1 MKSALTRLEELEK
14 RHLQDPLIVIAE
26 LPDTN
31 ELKKMTVAEML
42 ETGSGFV
49 RVVSGSSLTD
59 LDKILDSIAT
69 SVIEEER
76 RAYRCFYH

>member
-26 LPDTN
+26 LPDTK
-31 ELKKMTVAEML
+31 ELQKMTVAEML

-59 LDKILDSIAT
+59 LDKILESIAT
-69 SVIEEER
+69 SVIE
-76 RAYRCFYH
+76 

>member
-1 MKSALTRLEELEK
+1 M
-14 RHLQDPLIVIAE
+14 QDPLIVIAE
-26 LPDTN
+26 LPDTK
-31 ELKKMTVAEML
+31 ELQKMTVAEML

-69 SVIEEER
+69 SVIE
-76 RAYRCFYH
+76 

>member
-1 MKSALTRLEELEK
+1 MKNAVARLEELEK

-26 LPDTN
+26 LPETN

-49 RVVSGSSLTD
+49 KVVSGSSLTD
-59 LDKILDSIAT
+59 LDKILDSIAAQ
-69 SVIEEER
+69 SVIE
-76 RAYRCFYH
+76 

>member
-26 LPDTN
+26 LPDTK
-31 ELKKMTVAEML
+31 ELQKMTVAEML

-49 RVVSGSSLTD
+49 KVVSGSSLTD
-59 LDKILDSIAT
+59 LDKILESIAT
-69 SVIEEER
+69 SVIE
-76 RAYRCFYH
+76 

>member
-14 RHLQDPLIVIAE
+14 RHLQNPLIVIAE
-26 LPDTN
+26 LPDTK
-31 ELKKMTVAEML
+31 ELQKMTVAEML

-59 LDKILDSIAT
+59 LDKILDSIAAQ
-69 SVIEEER
+69 SVIE
-76 RAYRCFYH
+76 

>member
-1 MKSALTRLEELEK
+1 MKSAITRLEELEK

-26 LPDTN
+26 LPDTH
-31 ELKKMTVAEML
+31 ELHKMTVAEML

-59 LDKILDSIAT
+59 LDKILNSIAN
-69 SVIEEER
+69 SVIE
-76 RAYRCFYH
+76 

>member
-49 RVVSGSSLTD
+49 KVVSGSSLTD

-69 SVIEEER
+69 SVIE
-76 RAYRCFYH
+76 

>member
-69 SVIEEER
+69 SVIE
-76 RAYRCFYH
+76 

>member
-42 ETGSGFV
+42 ERLCKSGK
-49 RVVSGSSLTD
+49 R
-59 LDKILDSIAT
+59 
-69 SVIEEER
+69 
-76 RAYRCFYH
+76 

>member
-26 LPDTN
+26 LPDTK
-31 ELKKMTVAEML
+31 ELQKMTVAEVL

-49 RVVSGSSLTD
+49 KVVSGSSLTD

-69 SVIEEER
+69 SVIE
-76 RAYRCFYH
+76 

>member
-26 LPDTN
+26 LPDTK

-69 SVIEEER
+69 SVIE
-76 RAYRCFYH
+76 

>member
-26 LPDTN
+26 LPDTK
-31 ELKKMTVAEML
+31 ELQKMTVAEML

-69 SVIEEER
+69 SVIE
-76 RAYRCFYH
+76 

>member
-59 LDKILDSIAT
+59 LDKILDSIAAQ
-69 SVIEEER
+69 SVIE
-76 RAYRCFYH
+76 

>member
-26 LPDTN
+26 LPDTK
-31 ELKKMTVAEML
+31 ELQKMTVAEML

-49 RVVSGSSLTD
+49 KVVSGSSLTD

-69 SVIEEER
+69 SVIE
-76 RAYRCFYH
+76 